1 MNKNNSDWPLTAA
14 TVVVVVA
21 AITGLS
27 MLAGTRSVSIGT
39 HSALVVCAA
48 MILGIQWLCWIPA
61 SWKKTERY
69 YDLTGGVTYLG
80 AIVLSLWA
88 GSQEEAPSTREWILS
103 AMVTV
108 WAVRL
113 ASFLFLRIHRAGKDG
128 RFDELKTS
136 PVRFLVPWTLQGLWV
151 FLTLLVVLVIN
162 CQATSGAP
170 MGLWDCIGIA
180 LWGLGFGIEVV
191 ADRQKSAFAARAK
204 TPNPWID
211 EGLWARSRHP
221 NYFGEILLWSGIALC
236 GVSCFSGGEWAALV
250 SPVFVAL
257 LLTKISGVP
266 MLDERSMDRWGTDPA
281 YLAYRARTRMLL
293 PIPRSQRNE

>member
-1 MNKNNSDWPLTAA
+1 MDTDNSEWSLTAV
-14 TVVVVVA
+14 TVVVVLA
-21 AITGLS
+21 SMAGLS
-27 MLAGTRSVSIGT
+27 TLAGTHSVSIGT

-48 MILGIQWLCWIPA
+48 MVLGIQWFCWIPA
-61 SWKKTERY
+61 SLKKTERY
-69 YDLTGGVTYLG
+69 YDLAGGITYLC
-80 AIVLSLWA
+80 AIALSLWA
-88 GSQEEAPSTREWILS
+88 GSQEQAPSVREWVLS

-113 ASFLFLRIHRAGKDG
+113 ASFLFLRIHRAGKDR
-128 RFDELKTS
+128 RFDALKTN
-136 PVRFLVPWTLQGLWV
+136 PVRFMVPWTLQGLWV

-170 MGLWDCIGIA
+170 MGPWDYTGIA
-180 LWGLGFGIEVV
+180 LWSLGFGIEVI
-191 ADRQKSAFAARAK
+191 ADRQKSAFAARTK
-204 TPNPWID
+204 TESPWID

-250 SPVFVAL
+250 SPLFVAL

-266 MLDERSMDRWGTDPA
+266 MLDERAMERWGDDPA
-281 YLAYRARTRMLL
+281 YLAYRAKTRMLL
-293 PIPRSQRNE
+293 PIRRS